1 MRLTTLQE
9 FTVVKKDLISP
20 TVMNL
25 NYTIDI
31 LGGKGKITSEGGKLL
46 QPLTDRKRREEY
58 DITDITEKVLSSI
71 PQGED
76 ESEISSILSASFL
89 STLYS
94 RK

>member
-1 MRLTTLQE
+1 
-9 FTVVKKDLISP
+9 
-20 TVMNL
+20 MNL

-58 DITDITEKVLSSI
+58 EITDITEKVLSSI